1 MEGLSKER
9 PQPNIFNIYIIGS
22 VLGQFAI
29 HIATLIYLSNYVYSI
44 EPYVPIISISN
55 RHNMLITARRSNDVD
70 LEGEFEPSLLNS
82 AIYLLQLIQQI
93 STFSINYQGR
103 PFRESIREN
112 KAMYWGLVAASGVA
126 FSCATEFIPE
136 VNEKLRLVPFSME
149 FKTTLTVLMILDY
162 GGCWLIENV
171 LKRFFSDFRP
181 KDIAERRPDQLQREA
196 TRKAM
201 EELESLAEKE
211 RKLKG

>member
-1 MEGLSKER
+1 
-9 PQPNIFNIYIIGS
+9 
-22 VLGQFAI
+22 
-29 HIATLIYLSNYVYSI
+29 
-44 EPYVPIISISN
+44 
-55 RHNMLITARRSNDVD
+55 
-70 LEGEFEPSLLNS
+70 
-82 AIYLLQLIQQI
+82 
-93 STFSINYQGR
+93 
-103 PFRESIREN
+103 
-112 KAMYWGLVAASGVA
+112 MYWGLVAASGVA

-196 TRKAM
+196 TRKMM
-201 EELESLAEKE
+201 EELEELAEKE

>member
-1 MEGLSKER
+1 
-9 PQPNIFNIYIIGS
+9 
-22 VLGQFAI
+22 
-29 HIATLIYLSNYVYSI
+29 
-44 EPYVPIISISN
+44 
-55 RHNMLITARRSNDVD
+55 
-70 LEGEFEPSLLNS
+70 
-82 AIYLLQLIQQI
+82 
-93 STFSINYQGR
+93 
-103 PFRESIREN
+103 
-112 KAMYWGLVAASGVA
+112 MYWGLVAASGVA

>member
-149 FKTTLTVLMILDY
+149 FKATLTVLMILDY
-162 GGCWLIENV
+162 GGCWVIENV

-196 TRKAM
+196 TRKTM

>member
-1 MEGLSKER
+1 
-9 PQPNIFNIYIIGS
+9 
-22 VLGQFAI
+22 
-29 HIATLIYLSNYVYSI
+29 
-44 EPYVPIISISN
+44 
-55 RHNMLITARRSNDVD
+55 
-70 LEGEFEPSLLNS
+70 
-82 AIYLLQLIQQI
+82 
-93 STFSINYQGR
+93 
-103 PFRESIREN
+103 
-112 KAMYWGLVAASGVA
+112 MYWGLVAASGVA

-196 TRKAM
+196 TRKTM

>member
-1 MEGLSKER
+1 M
-9 PQPNIFNIYIIGS
+9 
-22 VLGQFAI
+22 
-29 HIATLIYLSNYVYSI
+29 
-44 EPYVPIISISN
+44 
-55 RHNMLITARRSNDVD
+55 
-70 LEGEFEPSLLNS
+70 EGEFEPSLLNS

-136 VNEKLRLVPFSME
+136 MNEKLRLVPFSNE
-149 FKTTLTVLMILDY
+149 FKATLTVLMAFDY
-162 GGCWLIENV
+162 VGCWLIENV

-181 KDIAERRPDQLQREA
+181 KDIAARRADQLQREA
-196 TRKAM
+196 TRKSM
-201 EELESLAEKE
+201 EGLEELAEKE
-211 RKLKG
+211 RQRKV